1 LAIRKRVEPFGTLT
15 VRPPVHMTAAG
26 LFYLCQCISF
36 WMVTMNAW
44 LEPRYVAWIWRG
56 FAMTLALSASVI
68 VCSTLL
74 GFALALAR
82 SARAAALRRAA
93 AGYVLIF
100 RNSPL
105 LVQLLF
111 WYFGAAVLLPDN
123 VMTWLNTPHA
133 VTLGPVTL
141 DWPTFEFVAGWF
153 GLTCYSTTFIGEE
166 FRAGMRGVRGGQY
179 QAAAALGLTRF
190 ATLRHVI
197 LPQAV
202 RIATPPLA
210 GQYMNVIKNSSL
222 TMAIGLAELSYSSRQ
237 VETETL
243 KTFQSFGMA
252 TLLYI
257 AAIAA
262 IEVALLIWQRRGA
275 YQSGGSR
282 FVRPGGS

>member
-1 LAIRKRVEPFGTLT
+1 
-15 VRPPVHMTAAG
+15 M
-26 LFYLCQCISF
+26 
-36 WMVTMNAW
+36 MTMNAW
-44 LEPRYVAWIWRG
+44 LEPRYVAWIWHG
-56 FAMTLALSASVI
+56 FAMTLTLSVFVI
-68 VCSTLL
+68 IGATLL

-82 SARAAALRRAA
+82 SASHAAWRRAA
-93 AGYVLIF
+93 AGYVLVF

-111 WYFGAAVLLPDN
+111 WYFGAAVLLPDAL
-123 VMTWLNTPHA
+123 MTWLNTPHVVA
-133 VTLGPVTL
+133 VGPLTLS
-141 DWPTFEFVAGWF
+141 WPTFEFVAGWF
-153 GLTCYSTTFIGEE
+153 GLTCYTTTFIGEE
-166 FRAGMRGVRGGQY
+166 FRAGMRGVGDGQY

-190 ATLRHVI
+190 ATFRHVI

-243 KTFQSFGMA
+243 RTFQSFGMA
-252 TLLYI
+252 TVLYI

-262 IEVALLIWQRRGA
+262 IEVALLIWQRRGTYGA
-275 YQSGGSR
+275 SGASGARISR
-282 FVRPGGS
+282 GGRS